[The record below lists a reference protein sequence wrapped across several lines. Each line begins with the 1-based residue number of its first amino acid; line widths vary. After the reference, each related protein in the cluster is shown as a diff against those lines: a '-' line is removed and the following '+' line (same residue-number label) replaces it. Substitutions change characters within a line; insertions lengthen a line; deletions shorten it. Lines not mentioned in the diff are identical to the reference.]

1 MGRATHSVQGGQST
15 VHVASVQDCL
25 QRIGNFL
32 WTHYTIASTLTCT
45 SLALTVATSSF
56 LGLLLS
62 RPPCCFPDRSSP
74 GLLPQTDPL

>member
-1 MGRATHSVQGGQST
+1 MHI
-15 VHVASVQDCL
+15 ASVQDCL

-32 WTHYTIASTLTCT
+32 WTHSSIASTLTCT

-62 RPPCCFPDRSSP
+62 RPAL
-74 GLLPQTDPL
+74 LLPRQKQSWVTA